1 MAAAYLPEVWRDL
14 FVMVGTAAASL
25 VGLLFVVMSLH
36 INAIRERPDDNMS
49 ATIHAA
55 RNNTYHLLTAL
66 VTAALV
72 LIPQPPPVL
81 GAELV
86 AVHLFGLRL
95 PVIFTYRYFIENS
108 GGFPFSMIVTISAG
122 YLLGAAG
129 GAALI
134 GHAGWG
140 LYLIAASC
148 VIILVRSV
156 LTAWMLMFGRRR
168 DDSPPTTDQPS

>member
-1 MAAAYLPEVWRDL
+1 MANDYQPEVWRDL
-14 FVMVGTAAASL
+14 FVMIGGAAASL

-36 INAIRERPDDNMS
+36 VNAIRDRPDYNMG

-66 VTAALV
+66 ITAALV
-72 LIPQPPPVL
+72 LTPQPPPVL

-86 AVHLFGLRL
+86 AIHLFGLRL
-95 PVIFTYRYFIENS
+95 PIVFTRRHFIQNR
-108 GGFPFSMIVTISAG
+108 GGFPISMIVTISTG

-134 GHAGWG
+134 GHTGWG
-140 LYLIAASC
+140 LYLVAASC

-156 LTAWMLMFGRRR
+156 LTAWMLMFGSGEGMRLAKAN
-168 DDSPPTTDQPS
+168 